1 MPEDLA
7 QKYYTTE
14 DAQNLPPDDWQITFS
29 SLSVQVQEWLC
40 SENAANNNRDI
51 AKKFNLPPNKNSL
64 LAYLTGQAILKKIPV
79 DSLVYALQR
88 DLEID
93 ELAAR
98 QITLEVIYRQFLP
111 IGSHF
116 PKLKD
121 FIERLGGE
129 TPEKLQKPALA
140 APEPPA
146 TFLGSPISNASQK
159 PFRQAIKDNKE
170 ILNQLLTPQ
179 PLKITGMNQ
188 PVRPTIKNWLADYI
202 KQKGAGHHEA
212 LERSDFVFKNPNFKE
227 LSEKDQ
233 AKVIAILH
241 AYDDDIVLPIV
252 PTTGLFDTEKLAW
265 SGAEIPAK
273 RPSPPANIPAAKP
286 ATRETDSYREQLAKS
301 DLEKNFSVAE
311 KTTHPAPKLSGNVI
325 DLSDFNKE

>member
-1 MPEDLA
+1 MPDDLA

-14 DAQNLPPDDWQITFS
+14 EAQNLPSDDWQIAFS

-51 AKKFNLPPNKNSL
+51 AKKFNLPPNKNPL

-111 IGSHF
+111 ISGHF

-129 TPEKLQKPALA
+129 TPEKMPEAPIVSASAQKSAA
-140 APEPPA
+140 APA
-146 TFLGSPISNASQK
+146 NQK
-159 PFRQAIKDNKE
+159 AFRQAVKDNKE
-170 ILNQLLTPQ
+170 TLNQLLTPQ
-179 PLKITGMNQ
+179 PLKIAGMNQ
-188 PVRPTIKNWLADYI
+188 PVRPTVKNWLADYI

-233 AKVIAILH
+233 AKVMAILH
-241 AYDDDIVLPIV
+241 AYDDDIALPIV

-286 ATRETDSYREQLAKS
+286 ATRETDGYREQLAKS

-311 KTTHPAPKLSGNVI
+311 KTANPVPKLSGNII
-325 DLSDFNKE
+325 DLSDFNKEQL